1 MAIYAELPNGT
12 RLEFPNGT
20 KQSVIDS
27 VVKKQLTD
35 NPTLFIPQAK
45 IQKNDVSKDNDTVN
59 IRNNQ
64 HNLKNT
70 YSQPKTI
77 TNNDPLNLRNNQHDI
92 KNTYSHTKTIIGNDP
107 LSLNN
112 SQTPQNNLSTQ
123 SKININNTVPATKP
137 QISINPIEQTN
148 YPQQSQTDNSIYF
161 LVVAIIAIVIF
172 FVSKQNNEDT
182 AQNKKSDNNSGSY
195 KFVFVFSI
203 LMTIL
208 MFFAG
213 AINTSDGSH
222 NSPVGIVLWGYLSWL
237 IYKKNNKKI
246 VNFLK
251 SLLWLGT
258 VILVFVTGFSIF
270 ADNTFFIYEIP
281 FILIMSIYY
290 ALYVFFKKQLNYE
303 SEDSNSRYDN
313 DSQYDYSHKKQQE
326 YTSSSNQ
333 NNYKKQYDDTS
344 NNNYQHES
352 KQNEQSYHSKSSDSN
367 QHSTFDDRLD
377 ELKSN
382 IAKCYEILEVPQNA
396 TRSEIKAAFKK
407 KMSSYHPDKVSGLG
421 EKLRKVAEEESKLI
435 NVAYQTLKSKGKC

>member
-1 MAIYAELPNGT
+1 MDIKTIRSKYPQYKDL
-12 RLEFPNGT
+12 
-20 KQSVIDS
+20 SD
-27 VVKKQLTD
+27 KQLADALHNKYYSDMPVEQFYAKIGLSQNNFNTFSQQSSD
-35 NPTLFIPQAK
+35 YSQSKTPVNKTISAVPQAK
-45 IQKNDVSKDNDTVN
+45 I
-59 IRNNQ
+59 
-64 HNLKNT
+64 
-70 YSQPKTI
+70 
-77 TNNDPLNLRNNQHDI
+77 
-92 KNTYSHTKTIIGNDP
+92 
-107 LSLNN
+107 
-112 SQTPQNNLSTQ
+112 
-123 SKININNTVPATKP
+123 A
-137 QISINPIEQTN
+137 INPIEKTS
-148 YPQQSQTDNSIYF
+148 YLQQSQTDNSIYF
-161 LVVAIIAIVIF
+161 WVVAIVAIVIY

-222 NSPVGIVLWGYLSWL
+222 NPPVGIVLWGYLSWL

-251 SLLWLGT
+251 GLLWLGSI
-258 VILVFVTGFSIF
+258 ILINSAVFWIFTLFSIF
-270 ADNTFFIYEIP
+270 LDSTFSNTFAFTT
-281 FILIMSIYY
+281 ILVSFVLSIYY
-290 ALYVFFKKQLNYE
+290 ALYMFFKKQLFYE
-303 SEDSNSRYDN
+303 SENSNSRYDN
-313 DSQYDYSHKKQQE
+313 NSQYDYRHNRQQE
-326 YTSSSNQ
+326 HTSSNNQ
-333 NNYKKQYDDTS
+333 NNYKKQDDETS
-344 NNNYQHES
+344 NNNNNYQYEN
-352 KQNEQSYHSKSSDSN
+352 KQNEQSYHKSSDSK

-396 TRSEIKAAFKK
+396 TPSEIKSAFKK